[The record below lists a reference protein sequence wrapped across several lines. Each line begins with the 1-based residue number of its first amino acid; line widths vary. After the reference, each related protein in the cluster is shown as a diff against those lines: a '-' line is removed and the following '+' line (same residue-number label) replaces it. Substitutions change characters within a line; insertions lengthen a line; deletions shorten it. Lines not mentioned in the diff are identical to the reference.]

1 MILQQRV
8 GEAYI
13 TFLNEL
19 SKNCSKVEDK
29 VLMWSEKTSALKG
42 THLIHQ
48 AQAAGT
54 DFNFRGTMQY
64 YLDSQHL

>member
-1 MILQQRV
+1 MILQQIV

-13 TFLNEL
+13 TFLNEP

-42 THLIHQ
+42 LIHQ
-48 AQAAGT
+48 TQAAGAE
-54 DFNFRGTMQY
+54 F
-64 YLDSQHL
+64 

>member
-29 VLMWSEKTSALKG
+29 VLMWSERTSALKG

-48 AQAAGT
+48 AQAA
-54 DFNFRGTMQY
+54 
-64 YLDSQHL
+64 